1 METPMRKFLTTTLFA
16 TLLAT
21 HITAQE
27 AAAPAA
33 DALAS
38 APADQQRAA
47 RPQEITRNVHEDWQI
62 KCTVGENQQ
71 CYMTQLILGA
81 NGGGLMEITL
91 IPANIENE
99 PDAIL
104 GATIVAPLNILLQ
117 RGVYLQVDENDPNLQ
132 EFDWCAQI
140 GCYARFG
147 ITQADVDSYS
157 KANKLTAVIFGIQNP
172 QQGMAINISLL
183 GFTAA
188 FKELMETEAE
198 LAN

>member
-1 METPMRKFLTTTLFA
+1 MRKFLTTTLFA
-16 TLLAT
+16 SLFAANL
-21 HITAQE
+21 TAQE
-27 AAAPAA
+27 AAPAA
-33 DALAS
+33 ETTAS
-38 APADQQRAA
+38 APAGEQRAA

-81 NGGGLMEITL
+81 NGAGLMEVTL
-91 IPANIENE
+91 IPANIEND

-117 RGVYLQVDENDPNLQ
+117 RGVYLQADENEPNLQ
-132 EFDWCAQI
+132 KFDWCAQI

-147 ITQADVDSYS
+147 IKQSDVDEYS

-172 QQGMAINISLL
+172 NQGMAINISLL

-188 FKELMETEAE
+188 FKELMEIEA
-198 LAN
+198 AS

>member
-1 METPMRKFLTTTLFA
+1 MRKFLTTTLFA
-16 TLLAT
+16 SLLAVNLS
-21 HITAQE
+21 AQE
-27 AAAPAA
+27 AAAPTAEAQAA
-33 DALAS
+33 
-38 APADQQRAA
+38 APANQQRAA

-71 CYMTQLILGA
+71 CYMTQLVLGA
-81 NGGGLMEITL
+81 NGSGLMEVTF

-99 PDAIL
+99 PDAIM

-117 RGVYLQVDENDPNLQ
+117 RGVYLQVDENDPDRKD
-132 EFDWCAQI
+132 FTWCAQI
-140 GCYARFG
+140 GCYSRFG
-147 ITQADVDSYS
+147 VTQADVDAYS

-188 FKELMETEAE
+188 FKELMEIEA
-198 LAN
+198 ASSN